1 MKILFTPEIQCC
13 QVMWGQ
19 LYQPLRRM
27 VEVFKRLVGKVEG
40 NPLSFADLRVS
51 VGQKIWIPQNRAE
64 EVDSALKMVYAH
76 CLSREA
82 FAQEI
87 GLSYINDT
95 EQILKEWEEEIR
107 MKAEIP
113 AQVKKEYEVDTPS
126 VSDDDNPYSPNID
139 NNASGKS
146 MSEQ

>member
-1 MKILFTPEIQCC
+1 
-13 QVMWGQ
+13 
-19 LYQPLRRM
+19 
-27 VEVFKRLVGKVEG
+27 
-40 NPLSFADLRVS
+40 
-51 VGQKIWIPQNRAE
+51 
-64 EVDSALKMVYAH
+64 MVYAH

-126 VSDDDNPYSPNID
+126 ASDDDNPYSPNID

-146 MSEQ
+146 MSQGS